1 MLEFM
6 EIDVIGGRRFN
17 LKTALGGAALFFVGM
32 ATAFGIN
39 YERLSKSR
47 NYFMG
52 RSWLPVGGG
61 FTALAGLILLIR
73 SSSVTSDVLDMV
85 EDIPLV
91 GDVIETAE
99 DVVEEMTE

>member
-6 EIDVIGGRRFN
+6 EIDIGQRRVN
-17 LKTALGGAALFFVGM
+17 LKTALGGLALFVVGM
-32 ATAFGIN
+32 ATLGTDYKSF
-39 YERLSKSR
+39 SKSR
-47 NYFMG
+47 NYLMG
-52 RSWLPVGGG
+52 RSWLQVSAG
-61 FTALAGLILLIR
+61 FTALAGLILFIR
-73 SSSVTSDVLDMV
+73 SFSMTSAVLDMV

>member
-6 EIDVIGGRRFN
+6 EIDIMQRRVN

-32 ATAFGIN
+32 TTLGMS
-39 YERLSKSR
+39 YDRLAKSR
-47 NYFMG
+47 NYLMG
-52 RSWLPVGGG
+52 RSWLEVGAG
-61 FTALAGLILLIR
+61 FTALAGAILVLR
-73 SSSVTSDVLDMV
+73 SFSMTSDVLDMV

>member
-6 EIDVIGGRRFN
+6 EIDIGQRRVN
-17 LKTALGGAALFFVGM
+17 LKTALGGAALFVVGM

-39 YERLSKSR
+39 YESLSKSR
-47 NYFMG
+47 NYLMG
-52 RSWLPVGGG
+52 ASWLQVGGG
-61 FTALAGLILLIR
+61 FTALAGAILILR
-73 SSSVTSDVLDMV
+73 SSSMTSDVLDMV